1 MVLLS
6 RRNTSYH
13 ITAESDSLLTLHTM
27 SEAEWGGEDGMGW
40 GLGDEVGGGGVAGTG
55 RKGKG
60 KKEK

>member
-6 RRNTSYH
+6 RQNTSYH

-27 SEAEWGGEDGMGW
+27 SEAEWGGVAG
-40 GLGDEVGGGGVAGTG
+40 VGGAGRG

>member
-27 SEAEWGGEDGMGW
+27 SEAEWGGEA
-40 GLGDEVGGGGVAGTG
+40 GGGGGGGGRVLGGGGRGKG
-55 RKGKG
+55 RKRN
-60 KKEK
+60 ERVA